1 MSRKVFVLYD
11 GRAKYG
17 PTDDASV
24 YCVAGSEREAKEI
37 GEEDEDFDDG
47 IWAEC
52 DLNEK
57 GEAVNERLRWDLPPA
72 ARQV

>member
-24 YCVAGSEREAKEI
+24 YLTAQSEREARENS
-37 GEEDEDFDDG
+37 EEFEEFDDG
-47 IWAEC
+47 IWAEY

-57 GEAVNERLRWDLPPA
+57 DEAVNERLRWDLPPA